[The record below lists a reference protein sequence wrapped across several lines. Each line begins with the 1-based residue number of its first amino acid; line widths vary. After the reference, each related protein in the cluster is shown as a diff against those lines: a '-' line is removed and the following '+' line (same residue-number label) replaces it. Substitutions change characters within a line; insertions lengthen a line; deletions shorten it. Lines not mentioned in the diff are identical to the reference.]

1 MKKVVKF
8 WVCAAAVLALCG
20 SAGAADVNA
29 VDEYG
34 RTELMK
40 AARYGELKRAEE
52 QLKLGADVSICDT
65 DRAGCNALHEA
76 ARNADAAMTE
86 LLLAHGADANA
97 PTAGGSTEKG
107 GVTALILAAQ
117 EEKGLPVAELLLK
130 HGADPNAATAK
141 GFRALHYAASKGN
154 AALAELLLARGAD
167 VNALTSDGRSPL
179 IFAVGDDDNLAVA
192 KLLLDKGADVN
203 LRPNEKAYSP
213 LTWALKN
220 YNRPAAL
227 LLVERGADV
236 NVAAGG
242 AAPLLWA
249 LRLDQPGD
257 ENLEIPKA
265 LLARGAKIDTAAP
278 GGVTPF
284 MIAAARENFTPETL
298 QWLLD
303 HGAAPKGADKNGNS
317 ALYYAAKSKNAAA
330 RLLWLISLGLYDVNE
345 RDKDGSSILMLA
357 FRNSADPKL
366 LAALLD
372 AGGDPKA
379 ASKDGYGLMHIAARK
394 LCDAAKDQERTKEGA
409 DRAWDDALA
418 CFRLLL
424 DKGAPL
430 NGRYGKDGETPLLVA
445 SGWGAPL
452 KVVQT
457 LVEAGADPKIAA
469 ADGKTALSLA
479 ESWGV
484 SGVPEYLKS
493 KM

>member
-1 MKKVVKF
+1 MRQR
-8 WVCAAAVLALCG
+8 G

-29 VDEYG
+29 VDRYG

-65 DRAGCNALHEA
+65 DTAGYNALHEA
-76 ARNADAAMTE
+76 ARHGDAAITE

-117 EEKGLPVAELLLK
+117 EEKGLPVAELLL
-130 HGADPNAATAK
+130 
-141 GFRALHYAASKGN
+141 
-154 AALAELLLARGAD
+154 
-167 VNALTSDGRSPL
+167 
-179 IFAVGDDDNLAVA
+179 
-192 KLLLDKGADVN
+192 
-203 LRPNEKAYSP
+203 
-213 LTWALKN
+213 
-220 YNRPAAL
+220 
-227 LLVERGADV
+227 
-236 NVAAGG
+236 
-242 AAPLLWA
+242 WA
-249 LRLDQPGD
+249 LRLDMPGD
-257 ENLEIPKA
+257 EKLEIPKA
-265 LLARGAKIDTAAP
+265 LLARGAKIGIVGD

-303 HGAAPKGADKNGNS
+303 HGADPKGADKNGNS
-317 ALYYAAKSKNAAA
+317 ALYYAARSENAAA

-345 RDKDGSSILMLA
+345 RDKDGASISALA
-357 FRNSADPKL
+357 LGRAADPKL

-372 AGGDPKA
+372 AGADPKA

-409 DRAWDDALA
+409 DRAWNDALA
-418 CFRLLL
+418 CFRLLC
-424 DKGAPL
+424 DKGVPL
-430 NGRYGKDGETPLLVA
+430 NERYGKNGETPLLVA

-452 KVVQT
+452 KVVRT

-479 ESWGV
+479 ESWSV
-484 SGVPEYLKS
+484 PGVPEYLKS

>member
-1 MKKVVKF
+1 MKKVVKL
-8 WVCAAAVLALCG
+8 VACAAAVLALCG

-34 RTELMK
+34 RTELMN
-40 AARYGELKRAEE
+40 AARYGELKKAEE

-65 DRAGCNALHEA
+65 DWAGYNALHEA
-76 ARNADAAMTE
+76 ARDADAAMTE
-86 LLLAHGADANA
+86 LLLAYGADANA

-130 HGADPNAATAK
+130 HGADPNAANAK

-154 AALAELLLARGAD
+154 AALAELLLARGAEID
-167 VNALTSDGRSPL
+167 ALTSDGRSPL
-179 IFAVGDDDNLAVA
+179 IFAVGETDNLAVA
-192 KLLLDKGADVN
+192 KLLLDRGADVN
-203 LRPNEKAYSP
+203 LRPKETAHSP

-227 LLVERGADV
+227 LLIERGADV
-236 NVAAGG
+236 NVDARGG
-242 AAPLLWA
+242 TPLMWA
-249 LRLDQPGD
+249 LLDGD
-257 ENLEIPKA
+257 EKLEIPKA
-265 LLARGAKIDTAAP
+265 LLARGAKIGIVGD

-303 HGAAPKGADKNGNS
+303 HGADPKGADKNGNS
-317 ALYYAAKSKNAAA
+317 ALYYAARSENAAA

-345 RDKDGSSILMLA
+345 RDKDGASISALA
-357 FRNSADPKL
+357 LGRAADPKL

-372 AGGDPKA
+372 AGADPKA

-409 DRAWDDALA
+409 DRAWNDALA
-418 CFRLLL
+418 CFRLLC
-424 DKGAPL
+424 DKGVPL
-430 NGRYGKDGETPLLVA
+430 NERYGKNGETPLLVA

-452 KVVQT
+452 KVVRT

-479 ESWGV
+479 ESWSV
-484 SGVPEYLKS
+484 PGVPEYLKS

>member
-1 MKKVVKF
+1 MKKIVKF

-65 DRAGCNALHEA
+65 DRAGRNALHEA

-97 PTAGGSTEKG
+97 RTAGGSTEKG
-107 GVTALILAAQ
+107 GDTALILAAQ

-130 HGADPNAATAK
+130 HGADPNAATPK

-179 IFAVGDDDNLAVA
+179 IFAVGDKDNLAVA

-203 LRPNEKAYSP
+203 LRPNEKAHSP

-242 AAPLLWA
+242 GAPLLWA

-257 ENLEIPKA
+257 EKLEIPKA

-284 MIAAARENFTPETL
+284 MTAAARENFTPETL

-303 HGAAPKGADKNGNS
+303 HGADPKGADKNGNS

-379 ASKDGYGLMHIAARK
+379 TSKDGYGLMHIAARK

-430 NGRYGKDGETPLLVA
+430 NGRYGKNGETPLLVA

-452 KVVQT
+452 KAVQM
-457 LVEAGADPKIAA
+457 LVEAGADPKIAG

-484 SGVPEYLKS
+484 PGVPEYLKS

>member
-29 VDEYG
+29 VDRYG

-40 AARYGELKRAEE
+40 AARYGRLEEAKE

-65 DRAGCNALHEA
+65 DTSGYNALHEA
-76 ARNADAAMTE
+76 VRNADAAITE

-97 PTAGGSTEKG
+97 RTAGGSMEKG

-130 HGADPNAATAK
+130 HGADPNAANAK
-141 GFRALHYAASKGN
+141 GFRALHYAASEGN
-154 AALAELLLARGAD
+154 AELTELLLARGAD
-167 VNALTSDGRSPL
+167 VNILTSDGRSPL
-179 IFAVGDDDNLAVA
+179 IFAVGDEDNLAVA

-203 LRPNEKAYSP
+203 LRPKETAHSP

-227 LLVERGADV
+227 LLIERGADV
-236 NVAAGG
+236 NVDARGG
-242 AAPLLWA
+242 TPLMWA
-249 LRLDQPGD
+249 LRLDMPGD
-257 ENLEIPKA
+257 EKLEIPKA
-265 LLARGAKIDTAAP
+265 LLARGAKIGIVGD

-303 HGAAPKGADKNGNS
+303 HGADPKGADKNGNS
-317 ALYYAAKSKNAAA
+317 ALYYAARSKNAAA

-345 RDKDGSSILMLA
+345 RDKDGASISALA
-357 FRNSADPKL
+357 LGRAADPNL
-366 LAALLD
+366 LSALLD
-372 AGGDPKA
+372 AGADPKI
-379 ASKDGYGLMHIAARK
+379 ASKSGYGLMHIVAGK

-409 DRAWDDALA
+409 DRAWNDALA
-418 CFRLLL
+418 CFRLLC
-424 DKGAPL
+424 DKGVPL
-430 NGRYGKDGETPLLVA
+430 NERYGKNGETPLLIA

-452 KVVQT
+452 KVVRT
-457 LVEAGADPKIAA
+457 LVDAGADPKIAA

-484 SGVPEYLKS
+484 PEVVEYLKS

>member
-1 MKKVVKF
+1 MKKIVKF

-29 VDEYG
+29 VDRYG
-34 RTELMK
+34 RTELMN
-40 AARYGELKRAEE
+40 AARYGELKKAEE
-52 QLKLGADVSICDT
+52 QLKLGADVSVCDT
-65 DRAGCNALHEA
+65 DRAGDNALHEA

-86 LLLAHGADANA
+86 LLLAY
-97 PTAGGSTEKG
+97 
-107 GVTALILAAQ
+107 
-117 EEKGLPVAELLLK
+117 
-130 HGADPNAATAK
+130 GADPNAANAK

-179 IFAVGDDDNLAVA
+179 IFAVGETDNLAVA
-192 KLLLDKGADVN
+192 KLLLDRGADVN

-257 ENLEIPKA
+257 EKLEIPKA
-265 LLARGAKIDTAAP
+265 LLARGAKIGIVGD

-303 HGAAPKGADKNGNS
+303 HGADPKGADKNGNS

-345 RDKDGSSILMLA
+345 RDKDGASISALA
-357 FRNSADPKL
+357 LGRAADPNL
-366 LAALLD
+366 LTALLD
-372 AGGDPKA
+372 AGADPKI
-379 ASKDGYGLMHIAARK
+379 ASKSGYGLMHIVAGK

-409 DRAWDDALA
+409 DRAWNDALA
-418 CFRLLL
+418 CFRLLC
-424 DKGAPL
+424 DKGVPL
-430 NGRYGKDGETPLLVA
+430 NERYGKNGETPLLVA

-452 KVVQT
+452 KVVRT

-484 SGVPEYLKS
+484 PGVPEYLKS